1 MPETRDPMAK
11 NNPENRAGTDLGEAV
26 LRASG
31 AFGSLA
37 PLAAEVLASRG
48 IVLVVGSGW
57 QVGPEAVH
65 RLLAAVEAS
74 PSAAFAFGAEGAGPP
89 DRAGES
95 GGTLPVDAEVLV
107 ARPRDPGPLAI
118 RVSEAAR
125 LGWPDFGPPDLVL
138 DGVATWALATSLAV
152 RGGPGL
158 FVPGARFRRTADD
171 AGVFH
176 SLWPQGLAWLT
187 SCALTW
193 GPGGRPPVHLAE
205 RLWRRWTGQLAA
217 AGFDGLAPPEAGAA

>member
-1 MPETRDPMAK
+1 MPEIRDPMAK
-11 NNPENRAGTDLGEAV
+11 NNPENRARADIRGAIV
-26 LRASG
+26 HASG

-37 PLAAEVLASRG
+37 VLAAEVLASRG

-57 QVGPEAVH
+57 QVGSEGGH
-65 RLLAAVEAS
+65 RLLAALEAS
-74 PSAAFAFGAEGAGPP
+74 PSAAFAFGAEGSEPP
-89 DRAGES
+89 DRAGDG
-95 GGTLPVDAEVLV
+95 GGTFPVDAEVLV

-125 LGWPDFGPPDLVL
+125 LGWPDFGPPDFVL
-138 DGVATWALATSLAV
+138 DGAAAWALATALAV
-152 RGGPGL
+152 RGGGGL

-171 AGVFH
+171 AGVFQ

-193 GPGGRPPVHLAE
+193 GPGGRPPAHLAE

-217 AGFDGLAPPEAGAA
+217 AGFDGLTPPEHGAA